1 MPRKKHYLTAKIKLH
16 PNIEQTEALW
26 IISDSAR
33 RLYNLALE
41 QRKSVYSHRKHD
53 VSMFEQKREL
63 TYLRE
68 EYFPELHSQ
77 TAQEIIRDLDEA
89 YKSYFKHYKTDKST
103 RPPRF
108 RGYKYFYTLTYPQ
121 ASFHLED
128 NAIILHNPKDW
139 LRIEF
144 AEGYRNIE
152 RVKKIKQA
160 EICQYEGEYYACIS
174 CEVIP
179 ERQKTTGKE
188 IAFDPGSITLL
199 TGYDGEQIVEV
210 ESKAL
215 KKTAKY
221 YDKAMDKIRSKIDL
235 SKPGSKRHRRLM
247 QAKRRTLKKRARR
260 MKQINHCISKELI
273 NMGYDAYY
281 VGDWSKKETL
291 ADTGIPV
298 VDKKINRVVQNEL
311 PVGILVDYLRY
322 KANLKSKQVEKVNEA
337 RSTNT
342 CSCCGHVG
350 KKIPITIRTFRCEKC
365 GLKLNRDEN
374 AAINLY
380 RWYAAPLTGPAPIKS
395 RMSIKFVFGRYN
407 KCLVQTSA

>member
-1 MPRKKHYLTAKIKLH
+1 MYLTAKIKLNLS
-16 PNIEQTEALW
+16 PEQEETLW
-26 IISDSAR
+26 QISDSAR

-41 QRKSVYSHRKHD
+41 QRKLVYAHRKHGI
-53 VSMFEQKREL
+53 SMFEQKKEL
-63 TYLRE
+63 TFLRKK
-68 EYFPELHSQ
+68 YFPELHSQ
-77 TAQEIIRDLDEA
+77 TAQEVIIDLNEA
-89 YKSYFKHYKTDKST
+89 YVSFFKHLKSDKTA
-103 RPPRF
+103 RPPKY

-128 NAIILHNPKDW
+128 NAIILHNTKW
-139 LRIEF
+139 LSIKF
-144 AEGYRNIE
+144 AEGYRDLE

-160 EICQYEGEYYACIS
+160 EITQENGDYYACIS

-188 IAFDPGSITLL
+188 IAFDPGSIILL
-199 TGYDGEQIVEV
+199 TGYDGKQIVKI

-221 YDKAMDKIRSKIDL
+221 YDKSLDSIKSKLDC
-235 SKPGSKRHRRLM
+235 SKRGSKRHRRLM

-291 ADTGIPV
+291 AETGIPV
-298 VDKKINRVVQNEL
+298 VDKRINRVIQNEL
-311 PVGILVDYLRY
+311 PVGILVDYLHY
-322 KANLKSKQVEKVNEA
+322 KAKLKSKQVEKVNEA

-350 KKIPITIRTFRCEKC
+350 KKLPVTIRAFRCEKC
-365 GLKLNRDEN
+365 GHTANRDEN

-380 RWYAAPLTGPAPIKS
+380 RWYAAPVTGPVKN

-407 KCLVQTSA
+407 KCLIQASA